1 MKNLERSEIKL
12 VAKGIL
18 EALNAF
24 HEAGYLHT
32 DVNLD
37 NILVNYGVGTNR
49 FSEVK
54 PSDCGDAYH
63 VDPNADSLE
72 IGHVIGAAIF
82 RSPKANLQLW
92 WGTATDIWSFSAT
105 VILYGAKNWHIFLP
119 KDYSVDDPEFPSHV
133 LAKQTSIFGP
143 FPMSYRDIA
152 DEERQSI
159 FILLSAYLKENR
171 SLKPFSMAEDP
182 ELTMGD
188 RNFICRIMRRDPR
201 DRPTAKELL
210 EDPWF
215 H

>member
-1 MKNLERSEIKL
+1 MPIYQKCTTLKIGYLQGLLGTYTVLKSLHKNFWTARASSSGLEVSPGQRTSNMKNLERSEIKL

-105 VILYGAKNWHIFLP
+105 DHEEGP
-119 KDYSVDDPEFPSHV
+119 K
-133 LAKQTSIFGP
+133 G
-143 FPMSYRDIA
+143 
-152 DEERQSI
+152 
-159 FILLSAYLKENR
+159 
-171 SLKPFSMAEDP
+171 
-182 ELTMGD
+182 
-188 RNFICRIMRRDPR
+188 
-201 DRPTAKELL
+201 
-210 EDPWF
+210 
-215 H
+215 

>member
-24 HEAGYLHT
+24 HEA

-105 VILYGAKNWHIFLP
+105 LISLIWSKKL
-119 KDYSVDDPEFPSHV
+119 
-133 LAKQTSIFGP
+133 
-143 FPMSYRDIA
+143 
-152 DEERQSI
+152 
-159 FILLSAYLKENR
+159 AYL
-171 SLKPFSMAEDP
+171 
-182 ELTMGD
+182 
-188 RNFICRIMRRDPR
+188 
-201 DRPTAKELL
+201 PTQRL
-210 EDPWF
+210 F
-215 H
+215 GG